1 MKLSRCSMAIVLPAK
16 IAKTTVM
23 VRAEVIPGPVEAVEG
38 LGNVAIATTGHGGHQ
53 TFMPP
58 STTRSMPVT

>member
-23 VRAEVIPGPVEAVEG
+23 VRAE
-38 LGNVAIATTGHGGHQ
+38 
-53 TFMPP
+53 
-58 STTRSMPVT
+58 R